1 MRFPPRKNSREMKLL
16 PFSKCP
22 IYFKNQ
28 FNKEQNN
35 FFLKA
40 FVTLYFFLVWVPFT
54 QAPLYTPRFLD
65 AEYFPRQLF
74 LTCFVS
80 SINNTKLDFRLSHP
94 AKNDLDRPKICNE
107 LNKLLIILNMEK
119 KV

>member
-1 MRFPPRKNSREMKLL
+1 MKLL

-40 FVTLYFFLVWVPFT
+40 FVTLYFFFSVGSVYSGTLIHT
-54 QAPLYTPRFLD
+54 S
-65 AEYFPRQLF
+65 LF
-74 LTCFVS
+74 GRRVLS
-80 SINNTKLDFRLSHP
+80 SP
-94 AKNDLDRPKICNE
+94 
-107 LNKLLIILNMEK
+107 IIFDMLCIFYQQY
-119 KV
+119 